1 MKGLRFISGISL
13 YLLSYNYFVYLIGIR
28 YQLKK
33 SIHLKDTY
41 LCTGN
46 NIPLKLN
53 VGSCSLNISNDVL
66 QWSIDGTSVLHY
78 SYYMG
83 RLIEVHKNLSNYTA
97 TTTSLQTNVD
107 RLNVTLNLQL
117 YFNFPIGASISCGS
131 DFVRSNDI
139 QLSSSKFNS
148 FFYMSRTFFKY
159 IIL

>member
-1 MKGLRFISGISL
+1 M

-33 SIHLKDTY
+33 SIHLEDTIV
-41 LCTGN
+41 CIGN

-66 QWSIDGTSVLHY
+66 QWSIDGTTVLHY

-83 RLIEVHKNLSNYTA
+83 SLIEVHQNLSNYTA
-97 TTTSLQTNVD
+97 TTTSLRRNVD

-117 YFNFPIGASISCGS
+117 YLNFPIVTSISCGS
-131 DFVRSNDI
+131 DFVRSNEI
-139 QLSSSKFNS
+139 QFCSSKLIVCCY
-148 FFYMSRTFFKY
+148 FYTSGTF
-159 IIL
+159 L